1 MKMLPASFGNM
12 VSAFD
17 MRLPYTWSSM
27 VLATFPAILVGPNQA
42 FEPMPQKHALCISL
56 DTRIPLKGRLH
67 PIMSLASQPFVQIMQ
82 GDPTIRCGCNSHSES
97 CIRSLGSLEMPSPVS
112 TRFVGLQIPIYHR
125 HQCERQT
132 DGDIDP
138 KVVRNA
144 DVGGILIENEQIH
157 SEKSL

>member
-1 MKMLPASFGNM
+1 
-12 VSAFD
+12 
-17 MRLPYTWSSM
+17 
-27 VLATFPAILVGPNQA
+27 
-42 FEPMPQKHALCISL
+42 
-56 DTRIPLKGRLH
+56 
-67 PIMSLASQPFVQIMQ
+67 MQ
-82 GDPTIRCGCNSHSES
+82 GDPTVRCGFSSRSER
-97 CIRSLGSLEMPSPVS
+97 CIRSLGSLEMPPPVS
-112 TRFVGLQIPIYHR
+112 TRFVGLQIPIYYR